1 MHTIQLRI
9 DDKVYDH
16 FKWLLNQ
23 FNKNEIEIIDDKSID
38 SENQAYL
45 HAELREMNEGKA
57 IYHTTEELEQRLEDK
72 IKALENR
79 H

>member
-1 MHTIQLRI
+1 MHNIHLRI

-23 FNKNEIEIIDDKSID
+23 FNKNEIEIIDNKPID
-38 SENQAYL
+38 SETLAYL
-45 HAELREMNEGKA
+45 NGELQEMNDGKA
-57 IYHTTEELEQRLEDK
+57 MFHSIEELEQRLEDK
-72 IKALENR
+72 IKAHANR